1 MFGYETTGFMNKN
14 GKPFFYNS
22 GKTSKKAAQIEGLI
36 NRHSFLTKY
45 SEPEREINEG
55 IIGEC
60 YNQTI
65 GNQKKAYSFLLKHP
79 DLTEDNLQSLY
90 EILSENQLE
99 GTSKIE
105 KNGKYRQKG
114 VKLIETIYPY
124 GFKVE
129 SGKGLDPSLVPKCM
143 EDLFKFLNKKDIDP
157 FIKAQIAHFY
167 FVFVHP
173 YYDVN
178 GRTARTLSI
187 WSLIKSNKNPHTI
200 INRGICF
207 NKDSYLE
214 SIRKSLKG
222 DITPFLD
229 FSLDTVKYEL
239 QMQIELHSLRKKF
252 NLTNEE
258 SETLELILR
267 SPKKTLPRLYHMF
280 RFQKGIQEKKIVVQK
295 LVQLLQKN
303 VVSYNKETKEI
314 TILDIEEKNKV
325 FWRSHGSGK
334 NR

>member
-22 GKTSKKAAQIEGLI
+22 GQTAKQLAQIERLI

-45 SEPEREINEG
+45 SEPEREIKEG
-55 IIGEC
+55 IIGEH

-99 GTSKIE
+99 GATKIE
-105 KNGKYRQKG
+105 NNEKYRQKG
-114 VKLIETIYPY
+114 VNLIETIYPY

-129 SGKGLDPSLVPKCM
+129 RGKGLDPSLVPECM
-143 EDLFKFLNKKDIDP
+143 KNLFEFLNRKDVDP
-157 FIKAQIAHFY
+157 FIKAQISHLY

-187 WSLIKSNKNPHTI
+187 WSLINSNKNPYTI

-207 NKDSYLE
+207 DKDSYLA
-214 SIRKSLKG
+214 SIRKSVKG
-222 DITPFLD
+222 DITPFLK
-229 FSLDTVKYEL
+229 FSLDTVKHEL
-239 QMQIELHSLRKKF
+239 QMQIELHSLIKKH

-258 SETLELILR
+258 SETLELLLR

-295 LVQLLQKN
+295 LIQLLQKN

-314 TILDIEEKNKV
+314 TILDIEEKNKC
-325 FWRSHGSGK
+325 FWRSHESGK